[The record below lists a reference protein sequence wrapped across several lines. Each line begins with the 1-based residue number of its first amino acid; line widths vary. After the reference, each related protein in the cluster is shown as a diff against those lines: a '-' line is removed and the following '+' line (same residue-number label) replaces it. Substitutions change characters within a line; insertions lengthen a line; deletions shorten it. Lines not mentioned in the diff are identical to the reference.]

1 MSGVAF
7 HLEVTMFVVTPAYAE
22 SNPTEGTHSE
32 TGAHGGDAAG
42 GGVFPPFDS
51 STFASQLLWLAIT
64 FGLFYLLMSK
74 VIVPRIGGILEHRR
88 DRIAQ
93 DLDEAN
99 RLKEEADNAI
109 AAYEQELADA
119 RNKASAIAE
128 TAREKAKAAA
138 EAERVS
144 TEAELNAKM
153 AEAEKSI
160 AAIKT
165 KALADVDTIA
175 EDAATDL
182 VEHLLGGAVTKTEVA
197 AAIRSASGK

>member
-1 MSGVAF
+1 
-7 HLEVTMFVVTPAYAE
+7 MFVVTQAYAE

-32 TGAHGGDAAG
+32 TGANGGETG

-119 RNKASAIAE
+119 RKKASAIAE
-128 TAREKAKAAA
+128 TAREKAKSAA
-138 EAERVS
+138 EAERAS
-144 TEAELNAKM
+144 TEAELGAKM
-153 AEAEKSI
+153 ADAEKSI

-175 EDAATDL
+175 ADAAADM
-182 VEHLLGGAVTKTEVA
+182 VKHLLGGAVTKAEVA
-197 AAIRSASGK
+197 AAIRAASGK

>member
-1 MSGVAF
+1 
-7 HLEVTMFVVTPAYAE
+7 MFVVTQANAQ
-22 SNPTEGTHSE
+22 SNPTEGTISE
-32 TGAHGGDAAG
+32 TGAHTGETHDG

-119 RNKASAIAE
+119 RKKASAIAE

-138 EAERVS
+138 DAERTS
-144 TEAELNAKM
+144 TETELSAKM
-153 AEAEKSI
+153 ADAEKSI
-160 AAIKT
+160 AAIKE
-165 KALADVDTIA
+165 KALAEVDTIA
-175 EDAATDL
+175 EETASDL
-182 VEHLLGGAVTKTEVA
+182 VKHLLGGTVTKAEVA
-197 AAIRSASGK
+197 AAIRAAAGK

>member
-1 MSGVAF
+1 
-7 HLEVTMFVVTPAYAE
+7 MFVVTPAYAQ

-32 TGAHGGDAAG
+32 TGAHGAEPHG
-42 GGVFPPFDS
+42 GGMFPPFDS
-51 STFASQLLWLAIT
+51 STFASQILWLAIT

-99 RLKEEADNAI
+99 RLKEEGDEAI

-119 RNKASAIAE
+119 RKKASAIAE
-128 TAREKAKAAA
+128 AAREKAKTAA
-138 EAERVS
+138 EAERVK
-144 TEAELNAKM
+144 TEAELAEKM

-160 AAIKT
+160 AAIKQ
-165 KALADVDTIA
+165 KALADVDSIA
-175 EDAATDL
+175 EETATE
-182 VEHLLGGAVTKTEVA
+182 VVKQLLGGSVTKAEVA
-197 AAIRSASGK
+197 DAIRAASGK

>member
-1 MSGVAF
+1 
-7 HLEVTMFVVTPAYAE
+7 MFVVTQAHAE
-22 SNPTEGTHSE
+22 SNPTEGTNSE
-32 TGAHGGDAAG
+32 TGAHGGEAAG
-42 GGVFPPFDS
+42 GLFPPFDS

-119 RNKASAIAE
+119 RKKASAIAE
-128 TAREKAKAAA
+128 TAREKAKTAA
-138 EAERVS
+138 EAERTS
-144 TEAELNAKM
+144 TEAELGAKM
-153 AEAEKSI
+153 ADAEKSI

-175 EDAATDL
+175 EDAATDM
-182 VEHLLGGAVTKTEVA
+182 VKHLLGGAVTKAEVA
-197 AAIRSASGK
+197 AAIRAASGK

>member
-1 MSGVAF
+1 
-7 HLEVTMFVVTPAYAE
+7 MFVVTPAYAE

-32 TGAHGGDAAG
+32 TGAVGGDAHG
-42 GGVFPPFDS
+42 GGAFPPFDQ

-64 FGLFYLLMSK
+64 FGLFYLFMSR

-109 AAYEQELADA
+109 AAYEQELVEA
-119 RNKASAIAE
+119 RKKASAIAE
-128 TAREKAKAAA
+128 AAREKAKTAA
-138 EAERVS
+138 EAERTS
-144 TEAELNAKM
+144 AEAELGAKM

-160 AAIKT
+160 AAIKA
-165 KALADVDTIA
+165 KALADVDVIA
-175 EDAATDL
+175 EETATS
-182 VEHLLGGAVTKTEVA
+182 VVKHLLGGTVTKAEVA
-197 AAIRSASGK
+197 DAIRSASGK

>member
-1 MSGVAF
+1 
-7 HLEVTMFVVTPAYAE
+7 MFVVTPAYAE
-22 SNPTEGTHSE
+22 SNPTEGTNSE
-32 TGAHGGDAAG
+32 TGAHGGETA

-64 FGLFYLLMSK
+64 FGLFYMLMSK

-119 RNKASAIAE
+119 RKKATAIAE
-128 TAREKAKAAA
+128 TAREKARAAA
-138 EAERVS
+138 DAERTS
-144 TEAELNAKM
+144 TEAELSAKM
-153 AEAEKSI
+153 ADAEKSI
-160 AAIKT
+160 TAIKT

-175 EDAATDL
+175 EDAATDM
-182 VEHLLGGAVTKTEVA
+182 VKHLIGGTVTKAEVA
-197 AAIRSASGK
+197 AAIRAVSGK

>member
-1 MSGVAF
+1 
-7 HLEVTMFVVTPAYAE
+7 MFVVTPAYAE
-22 SNPTEGTHSE
+22 SNPTEGTISE
-32 TGAHGGDAAG
+32 TGAHEGDAQG

-64 FGLFYLLMSK
+64 FGLFYLFMSK
-74 VIVPRIGGILEHRR
+74 VIVPRIGSILEHRR

-99 RLKEEADNAI
+99 RLKEEGDAAI

-119 RNKASAIAE
+119 RKKASVIAE

-144 TEAELNAKM
+144 TEAELGAKM

-160 AAIKT
+160 SAIKA

-175 EDAATDL
+175 EDAASD
-182 VEHLLGGAVTKTEVA
+182 VVQHLLGGTVTKAEIA
-197 AAIRSASGK
+197 AAIRAASGK